1 VVVMVFVVRIVVE
14 VKMWAHKRAAVFMFV
29 CATVLRPNV
38 QGESAQARQ
47 CSYAANGM
55 WELTRGIETD
65 TETKADRLRRV
76 WTKE

>member
-1 VVVMVFVVRIVVE
+1 VMLMVFEVKVVVE
-14 VKMWAHKRAAVFMFV
+14 VMMWAHRRAAVFMFV
-29 CATVLRPNV
+29 LATVLCPDV

-65 TETKADRLRRV
+65 TETKADRPRWV